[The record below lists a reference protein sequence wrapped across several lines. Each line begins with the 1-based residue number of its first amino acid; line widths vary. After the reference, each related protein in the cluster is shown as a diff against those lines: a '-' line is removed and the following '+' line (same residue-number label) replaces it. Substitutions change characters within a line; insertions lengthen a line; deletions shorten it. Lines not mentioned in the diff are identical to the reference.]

1 MIKRLSIVAFFT
13 GTAYIFTI
21 FSLKY
26 LSATTSAFSLKSIG
40 EIDSLVNFIVSVVAA
55 GMLLSAVRN
64 IAISADWKKEFL
76 NAQRARFTLGLIIA
90 LFGFLSFTNIN
101 YILFFFAPLVAL
113 NGDYALYGR
122 SKPVTASILAFI
134 KISFPY
140 LVVVFTLWFKP
151 EWLLFS
157 FIASTTLVY
166 LVTGFF
172 ISRKLGTPYLI
183 MPSWKS
189 LNIYVH
195 SLSMGVVSFSY
206 YFIGLGLIWLA
217 AFFYQDVAIAAAFLG
232 IKLYTIFKGVLRMLN
247 QSFFREMTDEAVRL
261 KVDYLAMFAGTIFL
275 AATVLFQ
282 EAFISVFFNKGSVLQ
297 STSLVLLGCTGFLIA
312 PFISLHTSVLLERKD
327 RLFSRLSLLGIVVAA
342 SACMISSF
350 IFNGANS
357 ILFSLLLGEFV
368 IVAGLITICN
378 KKNLFLPRLAFFR
391 RNLPLLV
398 IPIGSRI
405 LFGDNTY
412 SFIGSLCVYGVLF
425 LTSNWKSFI
434 LHKQE
439 KEMRLYES

>member
-217 AFFYQDVAIAAAFLG
+217 AFFYEDVAIAAAFLG

-350 IFNGANS
+350 IFNGADS

-425 LTSNWKSFI
+425 LTTNWKSFI

>member
-1 MIKRLSIVAFFT
+1 
-13 GTAYIFTI
+13 
-21 FSLKY
+21 
-26 LSATTSAFSLKSIG
+26 
-40 EIDSLVNFIVSVVAA
+40 
-55 GMLLSAVRN
+55 
-64 IAISADWKKEFL
+64 
-76 NAQRARFTLGLIIA
+76 
-90 LFGFLSFTNIN
+90 
-101 YILFFFAPLVAL
+101 
-113 NGDYALYGR
+113 
-122 SKPVTASILAFI
+122 
-134 KISFPY
+134 
-140 LVVVFTLWFKP
+140 
-151 EWLLFS
+151 
-157 FIASTTLVY
+157 
-166 LVTGFF
+166 
-172 ISRKLGTPYLI
+172 
-183 MPSWKS
+183 
-189 LNIYVH
+189 
-195 SLSMGVVSFSY
+195 
-206 YFIGLGLIWLA
+206 
-217 AFFYQDVAIAAAFLG
+217 
-232 IKLYTIFKGVLRMLN
+232 MLN

-350 IFNGANS
+350 IFNGADS

-425 LTSNWKSFI
+425 LTTNWKSFI

>member
-40 EIDSLVNFIVSVVAA
+40 EIDSLVNFIVSVLAA

-151 EWLLFS
+151 EWLLLS
-157 FIASTTLVY
+157 FIASITLVY

-172 ISRKLGTPYLI
+172 ISRKLGTSYLI

-217 AFFYQDVAIAAAFLG
+217 AFFFKDVAVAAAFLG

-261 KVDYLAMFAGTIFL
+261 RVDYLAMFAGTVFL

-297 STSLVLLGCTGFLIA
+297 STSLVLLGCTGFVIA
-312 PFISLHTSVLLERKD
+312 PLSSLHTSVLLERKD
-327 RLFSRLSLLGIVVAA
+327 RLFSRLSLLAIVVAA
-342 SACMISSF
+342 VSCMISSF
-350 IFNGANS
+350 IFPGADS

-378 KKNLFLPRLAFFR
+378 KQNLFLPRLAFFR

-412 SFIGSLCVYGVLF
+412 SFIGSLCLYGVLF
-425 LTSNWKSFI
+425 LTTNWKSFI
-434 LHKQE
+434 LHRKE

>member
-195 SLSMGVVSFSY
+195 SLSMWVVSFSY

-217 AFFYQDVAIAAAFLG
+217 AFFYEDVAIAAAFLG

-350 IFNGANS
+350 IFNGADS

-425 LTSNWKSFI
+425 LTTNWKSFI